1 MKKEYKKNEKYREY
15 VMKKAAFVKI
25 GLFLVS
31 ICIGAVVSMI
41 LPLRPTKS
49 ELEKRN
55 LTSFPKFSVIGFL
68 SGTYFSDVE
77 LWFAD
82 TFPFRDQF
90 IACNEAMGNMYGIRT
105 NVVHGEVMAGD
116 DIPEVEFNRDDLL
129 NQTVVEKSTEAE
141 ETDQEN
147 VFDDMS
153 ISAEDVGTDVDD
165 MDGSVAAKK
174 GEDLGLVFAVG
185 DRAYSYYTF
194 LHDTSDQ
201 YVSVVN
207 GMAESLKGKASVYNM
222 IVPTSI
228 DITLDDATRNSIT
241 SSNQQKA
248 IFYMYSRMNPN
259 VGKTYVYDVLK
270 AHRDEYIYFR
280 TDHHWTADGAYYA
293 YSTLMDQLGKEA
305 AGLDSFE
312 KIEFTDFKGSLFTK
326 TGIAALGENPD
337 AVVAY
342 KPLSTNSINFIN
354 RDYDW
359 TEYNIIT
366 DVSGWNSTSKYS
378 TFIGGDNPFS
388 VINNPQLHDGSSIL
402 VVKESYGNA
411 MIPFLAESFENVYAI
426 DYRYY
431 KGTVSEIVE
440 QYDIDMVVFVNNIAA
455 TSTQS
460 RVDEMKKVCR

>member
-1 MKKEYKKNEKYREY
+1 
-15 VMKKAAFVKI
+15 
-25 GLFLVS
+25 
-31 ICIGAVVSMI
+31 
-41 LPLRPTKS
+41 
-49 ELEKRN
+49 
-55 LTSFPKFSVIGFL
+55 
-68 SGTYFSDVE
+68 
-77 LWFAD
+77 
-82 TFPFRDQF
+82 
-90 IACNEAMGNMYGIRT
+90 
-105 NVVHGEVMAGD
+105 
-116 DIPEVEFNRDDLL
+116 
-129 NQTVVEKSTEAE
+129 
-141 ETDQEN
+141 
-147 VFDDMS
+147 
-153 ISAEDVGTDVDD
+153 
-165 MDGSVAAKK
+165 
-174 GEDLGLVFAVG
+174 
-185 DRAYSYYTF
+185 
-194 LHDTSDQ
+194 
-201 YVSVVN
+201 
-207 GMAESLKGKASVYNM
+207 
-222 IVPTSI
+222 
-228 DITLDDATRNSIT
+228 
-241 SSNQQKA
+241 
-248 IFYMYSRMNPN
+248 MYSRMNPN

-326 TGIAALGENPD
+326 TGIAALGESPD